1 MSCVGCSAQ
10 AQPGLPQRPLVW
22 VIDPTTRG
30 EASRKTAIICC
41 RSCSRRSSLC
51 AKFFIDIGI
60 EISYIHNVYLEY
72 KKFSTTSQE
81 KLFAAVKIFEGT
93 RQGRLKKS
101 LLGAH
106 PIIQHYLDKLRI
118 PDIFRT
124 YVKSDARLTIPTE
137 EGVCIFVHNMLTEP
151 LPLYEIGE
159 WIAPRDPESLGL
171 GTHDTTSLNDDR
183 LGRVLDA
190 VAKSNRKTIF
200 FRIALRMI
208 KLFELDCRHIH
219 QDTTTV
225 KLCGR
230 YETWHGEPAAAHG
243 YSKDHRPDLKQL
255 VLGINVVGDGAVPIA
270 HDSYSGHRTD
280 DSVHIPNWDYLRR
293 LLQTSDFIYTADS
306 KLCTEPNLSH
316 IEFYGG
322 QYITVMPRT
331 WKEDQRFRELA
342 REGKVKWRLILK
354 RQNNR
359 HPKTVVDKY
368 YTTTTDY
375 QTDTGRRL
383 VWIKSTQK
391 AAIDQQ
397 TRNKQI
403 DKTLA
408 ALKLLNT
415 KLNKRQLKRLR
426 DIKRAVKDLF
436 KEHDIIDL
444 INYSIHQR
452 VVVTK
457 SFLKRGRP
465 AANAP
470 RKTHRRI
477 EYQLAWEINQT
488 EVLKQSRTDGVFP
501 LVTNNQAKLAREI
514 LEIYKY
520 QAFLENRHSQLKTY
534 LEVAPVYLK
543 NPDRVLALLDLVML
557 SLCIAT
563 LMERDLRNGMKRNG
577 LTSIPIY
584 PEERECKHPTAHSI
598 LRVFQNVEKFE
609 LTDRHDNVTEYFP
622 PMLTPLQKQI
632 LNLMEVPLTIYA

>member
-1 MSCVGCSAQ
+1 M
-10 AQPGLPQRPLVW
+10 
-22 VIDPTTRG
+22 
-30 EASRKTAIICC
+30 
-41 RSCSRRSSLC
+41 
-51 AKFFIDIGI
+51 
-60 EISYIHNVYLEY
+60 
-72 KKFSTTSQE
+72 
-81 KLFAAVKIFEGT
+81 KIFEGT
-93 RQGRLKKS
+93 RHGRLKKS

-106 PIIQHYLDKLRI
+106 PIIQYYVDKLRI

-124 YVKSDARLTIPTE
+124 YVKSDARLAMPTE
-137 EGVCIFVHNMLTEP
+137 EGVCIFVHNLLTEP
-151 LPLYEIGE
+151 LPLYGIGE

-171 GTHDTTSLNDDR
+171 GTHDATTLNDDR

-190 VAKSNRKTIF
+190 VAQSNRKTIF

-208 KLFELDCRHIH
+208 KLFELDCQHVH

-230 YETWHGEPAAAHG
+230 YETWQSEPKAAQGH
-243 YSKDHRPDLKQL
+243 SKDHRPDLKQL

-270 HDSYSGHRTD
+270 HNPYSGHRSD

-306 KLCTEPNLSH
+306 KLCTESNLCH

-359 HPKTVVDKY
+359 HPKTVIDKY
-368 YTTTTDY
+368 YTTTSDY
-375 QTDTGRRL
+375 QTDSGRRL

-408 ALKLLNT
+408 ALKRLNT

-426 DIKRAVKDLF
+426 DIKRAVKELF
-436 KEHDIIDL
+436 KEHDTIDL
-444 INYSIHQR
+444 INYSIQQR

-465 AANAP
+465 AADAP
-470 RKTHRRI
+470 TQTHRRV
-477 EYQLAWEINQT
+477 EYQLAWEINHT

-501 LVTNNQAKLAREI
+501 LVTNNKIKIARDI

-520 QAFLENRHSQLKTY
+520 QAFLENRHSQLKTD
-534 LEVAPVYLK
+534 LEVAPIYLK

-563 LMERDLRNGMKRNG
+563 LMERDLRNGMKRTG
-577 LTSIPIY
+577 VKSIPIY
-584 PEERECKHPTAHSI
+584 PEERECQHPTAHSI

-609 LTDRHDNVTEYFP
+609 VMDRDGNVTEYFP

-632 LNLMEVPLTIYA
+632 LNLMEVPLTSYA

>member
-1 MSCVGCSAQ
+1 
-10 AQPGLPQRPLVW
+10 
-22 VIDPTTRG
+22 
-30 EASRKTAIICC
+30 
-41 RSCSRRSSLC
+41 
-51 AKFFIDIGI
+51 
-60 EISYIHNVYLEY
+60 
-72 KKFSTTSQE
+72 
-81 KLFAAVKIFEGT
+81 VKIFEGT
-93 RQGRLKKS
+93 RHGRLKKS

-106 PIIQHYLDKLRI
+106 PIIQYYVDKLRI

-124 YVKSDARLTIPTE
+124 YVKSDARLAMPTE
-137 EGVCIFVHNMLTEP
+137 EGVCIFVHNLLTEP
-151 LPLYEIGE
+151 LPLYGIGE

-171 GTHDTTSLNDDR
+171 GTHDATTLNDDR

-190 VAKSNRKTIF
+190 VAQSNRKTIF

-208 KLFELDCRHIH
+208 KLFELDCQHVH

-230 YETWHGEPAAAHG
+230 YETWQSEPKAAQGH
-243 YSKDHRPDLKQL
+243 SKDHRPDLKQL

-270 HDSYSGHRTD
+270 HNPYSGHRSD

-306 KLCTEPNLSH
+306 KLCTESNLCH

-359 HPKTVVDKY
+359 HPKTVIDKY
-368 YTTTTDY
+368 YTTTSDY
-375 QTDTGRRL
+375 QTDSGRRL

-408 ALKLLNT
+408 ALKRLNT

-426 DIKRAVKDLF
+426 DIKRAVKELF
-436 KEHDIIDL
+436 KEHDTIDL
-444 INYSIHQR
+444 INYSIQQR

-465 AANAP
+465 AADAP
-470 RKTHRRI
+470 TQTHRRV
-477 EYQLAWEINQT
+477 EYQLAWEINHT

-501 LVTNNQAKLAREI
+501 LVTNNKIKIARDI

-520 QAFLENRHSQLKTY
+520 QAFLENRHSQLKTD
-534 LEVAPVYLK
+534 LEVAPIYLK

-563 LMERDLRNGMKRNG
+563 LMERDLRNGMKRTG
-577 LTSIPIY
+577 VKSIPIY
-584 PEERECKHPTAHSI
+584 PEERECQHPTAHSI

-609 LTDRHDNVTEYFP
+609 VMDRDGNVTEYFP

-632 LNLMEVPLTIYA
+632 LNLMEVPLTSYA

>member
-1 MSCVGCSAQ
+1 MPA
-10 AQPGLPQRPLVW
+10 
-22 VIDPTTRG
+22 
-30 EASRKTAIICC
+30 
-41 RSCSRRSSLC
+41 
-51 AKFFIDIGI
+51 
-60 EISYIHNVYLEY
+60 
-72 KKFSTTSQE
+72 
-81 KLFAAVKIFEGT
+81 
-93 RQGRLKKS
+93 
-101 LLGAH
+101 
-106 PIIQHYLDKLRI
+106 
-118 PDIFRT
+118 
-124 YVKSDARLTIPTE
+124 E
-137 EGVCIFVHNMLTEP
+137 EGVCIFVHNILTQP

-159 WIAPRDPESLGL
+159 WIASRDPESLGL
-171 GTHDTTSLNDDR
+171 GSHDDMILNDDR

-208 KLFELDCRHIH
+208 KLFELNCRHVH
-219 QDTTTV
+219 QDTTTL

-230 YETWHGEPAAAHG
+230 YERWQGEPKAAQG

-270 HDSYSGHRTD
+270 QHPYSGHRTD
-280 DSVHIPNWDYLRR
+280 DSVHIPNWNYVRR
-293 LLQTSDFIYTADS
+293 LLETSDFIYTADS

-342 REGKVKWRLILK
+342 RERKVKWRLILK
-354 RQNNR
+354 RPNNR
-359 HPKTVVDKY
+359 HPNTVMDKY
-368 YTTTTDY
+368 YTTTSAY
-375 QTDTGRRL
+375 QTDTGGRL
-383 VWIKSTQK
+383 GWIKSTQK

-397 TRNKQI
+397 TRTKQI
-403 DKTLA
+403 DKTLT

-415 KLNKRQLKRLR
+415 KLNKRKLKRLR
-426 DIKRAVKDLF
+426 DIKRAVNDLF
-436 KEHDIIDL
+436 KEHETIDL
-444 INYSIHQR
+444 INYSIQQR

-470 RKTHRRI
+470 AQTHRRV
-477 EYQLAWEINQT
+477 EYQLAWEINHT

-501 LVTNNQAKLAREI
+501 LVTNNQVKSVREI

-534 LEVAPVYLK
+534 LEVVPVYLK
-543 NPDRVLALLDLVML
+543 NPDRVLALLDVVML

-563 LMERDLRNGMKRNG
+563 LMERDLRHGMRRNG
-577 LTSIPIY
+577 PASIPIY
-584 PEERECKHPTAHSI
+584 PEERECKHPTVHSI
-598 LRVFQNVEKFE
+598 RRVFQNVEKFE
-609 LTDRHDNVTEYFP
+609 LLDRDDNVTEYFP

-632 LNLMEVPLTIYA
+632 LNLMEVPLTSYA

>member
-1 MSCVGCSAQ
+1 
-10 AQPGLPQRPLVW
+10 
-22 VIDPTTRG
+22 
-30 EASRKTAIICC
+30 
-41 RSCSRRSSLC
+41 
-51 AKFFIDIGI
+51 
-60 EISYIHNVYLEY
+60 
-72 KKFSTTSQE
+72 
-81 KLFAAVKIFEGT
+81 
-93 RQGRLKKS
+93 
-101 LLGAH
+101 
-106 PIIQHYLDKLRI
+106 
-118 PDIFRT
+118 
-124 YVKSDARLTIPTE
+124 
-137 EGVCIFVHNMLTEP
+137 
-151 LPLYEIGE
+151 
-159 WIAPRDPESLGL
+159 
-171 GTHDTTSLNDDR
+171 
-183 LGRVLDA
+183 
-190 VAKSNRKTIF
+190 
-200 FRIALRMI
+200 
-208 KLFELDCRHIH
+208 
-219 QDTTTV
+219 
-225 KLCGR
+225 
-230 YETWHGEPAAAHG
+230 
-243 YSKDHRPDLKQL
+243 
-255 VLGINVVGDGAVPIA
+255 
-270 HDSYSGHRTD
+270 
-280 DSVHIPNWDYLRR
+280 
-293 LLQTSDFIYTADS
+293 
-306 KLCTEPNLSH
+306 LSH

-359 HPKTVVDKY
+359 HPKTGVDKY
-368 YTTTTDY
+368 YTTTTDC

-436 KEHDIIDL
+436 KEHDTIDL

-470 RKTHRRI
+470 SKTHRRI

-520 QAFLENRHSQLKTY
+520 QAFLENRHSQLKTH

-598 LRVFQNVEKFE
+598 LRVFQNIEKFE
-609 LTDRHDNVTEYFP
+609 LTDRHDNVKEYFP